1 MLKILNITS
10 PDINN
15 GNGVRVTLWV
25 SGCKHHC
32 KGCHNEWT
40 WDYNQGKD
48 ISDPNELNE
57 IFHELEDRL
66 SKDYIEGLT
75 ISGGDP
81 LCQDDAALEQLL
93 DIIGWVRTH
102 FSPYTKEY
110 KNIWLYTGYTL
121 DYIREHGTELQNK
134 VIDSVDVVVDGPYIE
149 ELRDIV
155 HTPFRGS
162 TNQKIH
168 YITKREG

>member
-1 MLKILNITS
+1 MLRVLNVTA

-25 SGCKHHC
+25 AGCRHHC

-40 WDYNQGKD
+40 WDYNQGKKFTDENDLND
-48 ISDPNELNE
+48 ILNELE
-57 IFHELEDRL
+57 KWLT
-66 SKDYIEGLT
+66 KDYVEGLT

-81 LCQDDAALEQLL
+81 LDQDDEALEQLL
-93 DIIGWVRTH
+93 DIIGWVRSH
-102 FSPYTKEY
+102 FAYGKEFR
-110 KNIWLYTGYTL
+110 NIWLYTGYTL
-121 DYIREHGTELQNK
+121 DHIRTYGTKMQNK
-134 VIDSVDVVVDGPYIE
+134 IVDSIDVLVDGPYIE

-168 YITKREG
+168 YLK